1 MKKKYFFIIGISLVL
16 NACNSVTEYDYSTRK
31 TTGRSGAIMWIF
43 EGEYKP
49 PLKLKNDS
57 TFISSVNLVLTKLE
71 LPKIS
76 NVAIEKEKLTGYRT
90 DRGTYEWAD
99 YPLGQLRI
107 QRSSDSD
114 INYDNYDCIW
124 KVIIKKR

>member
-1 MKKKYFFIIGISLVL
+1 MVL

-31 TTGRSGAIMWIF
+31 TTGRSGEIMWIF
-43 EGEYKP
+43 EGEYSP

-90 DRGTYEWAD
+90 DRGAYEWAD

-107 QRSSDSD
+107 QRSLDRD
-114 INYDNYDCIW
+114 INYDYYDCIW

>member
-1 MKKKYFFIIGISLVL
+1 MKKYFFIIGISLVL
-16 NACNSVTEYDYSTRK
+16 NACNSVTEYDYSARK
-31 TTGRSGAIMWIF
+31 TIGRSGAIMWIF

-76 NVAIEKEKLTGYRT
+76 NVAIEKEKLTGYRA
-90 DRGTYEWAD
+90 DRGDYEWAD
-99 YPLGQLRI
+99 YPLGLLLI